1 MVNLNFMEAKMNK
14 AAYSIREVAEMGIGS
29 PSHIRRMVLK
39 GEIPAIKL
47 GARYVIP
54 AFWIKQN
61 FQKSSAENE

>member
-1 MVNLNFMEAKMNK
+1 MNFMEAKVTK

-29 PSHIRRMVLK
+29 PSHIRRMVLL

-54 AFWIKQN
+54 AYWIKQN
-61 FQKSSAENE
+61 FRKSAAEDQ